1 MVTPAAVAEGAAVA
15 VAVWIVQAVLAARR
29 AVAAVNVIVAPACVL
44 ASTAVAKV
52 VVPQPVV
59 VGAALP
65 VRIHE
70 GRTTAIVSPTAIW
83 LFNLKAIFTVAAAAP

>member
-1 MVTPAAVAEGAAVA
+1 MVTPATVAEGAAVA
-15 VAVWIVQAVLAARR
+15 VAVSIVQAVLAARR
-29 AVAAVNVIVAPACVL
+29 AVAAVNVILASACVL
-44 ASTAVAKV
+44 AATAVVKL

-59 VGAALP
+59 VGAAEP

-70 GRTTAIVSPTAIW
+70 GRTTAIVSPIAIW